1 MPCFFLDVTKEQK
14 GCLGQKM
21 NTSELIE
28 NFEFLDSW
36 EDKYRYII
44 ELGEK
49 LPPLDTK
56 FKTDEWKIRGCQS
69 QVWLVPSKQA
79 DGTMNF
85 SGDSD
90 AMIVK
95 GLIAIVL
102 MIYNHTSAARIK
114 EIDIG
119 DVFARLGLKE
129 HLSPSRRNGLE
140 AMVEKIRYYADVFQ
154 KGQ

>member
-1 MPCFFLDVTKEQK
+1 MSID
-14 GCLGQKM
+14 
-21 NTSELIE
+21 ELIE

-49 LPPLDTK
+49 LPLLEEK
-56 FKTDEWKIRGCQS
+56 FKTDEWKVRGCQS
-69 QVWLVPSKQA
+69 QVWLVPSKQE
-79 DGTMNF
+79 DGTLSF

-102 MIYNHTSAARIK
+102 MVYNNASAKQIK
-114 EIDIG
+114 EIKIDDI
-119 DVFARLGLKE
+119 FARLGLRE

-140 AMVEKIRYYADVFQ
+140 AMIEKIRHYADIL
-154 KGQ
+154 

>member
-1 MPCFFLDVTKEQK
+1 MTTE
-14 GCLGQKM
+14 
-21 NTSELIE
+21 ELIE

-49 LPPLDTK
+49 LEPLSEQYHTP
-56 FKTDEWKIRGCQS
+56 EWQVMGCQS
-69 QVWLVPSKQA
+69 QVWLVPQKLSGGKIK
-79 DGTMNF
+79 F

-102 MIYNHTSAARIK
+102 MIYNELSADEIK
-114 EIDIG
+114 KLAINDI
-119 DVFARLGLKE
+119 FASIGLQE

-140 AMVEKIRYYADVFQ
+140 AMIEKIKHYADVL
-154 KGQ
+154 

>member
-1 MPCFFLDVTKEQK
+1 MTID
-14 GCLGQKM
+14 
-21 NTSELIE
+21 ELIE

-49 LPPLDTK
+49 LAPLAEELHTE
-56 FKTDEWKIRGCQS
+56 EWKVKGCQS
-69 QVWLVPSKQA
+69 QVWLVPQKLS
-79 DGTMNF
+79 DGKIAF
-85 SGDSD
+85 LGDSD

-102 MIYNHTSAARIK
+102 MIYNNLTSNEIK
-114 EIDIG
+114 KLAINDI
-119 DVFARLGLKE
+119 FASIGLQE

-140 AMVEKIRYYADVFQ
+140 AMIEKIKLYAEVL
-154 KGQ
+154 

>member
-1 MPCFFLDVTKEQK
+1 MKIE
-14 GCLGQKM
+14 
-21 NTSELIE
+21 ELID
-28 NFEFLDSW
+28 NFEFLDGW

-49 LPPLDTK
+49 LPVLDVEFHTE
-56 FKTDEWKIRGCQS
+56 EWKVKGCQS
-69 QVWLVPSKQA
+69 QVWLVPSKNS
-79 DGTMNF
+79 DGSISF

-102 MIYNHTSAARIK
+102 AIYNNKTAEDIK
-114 EIDIG
+114 NTDIENI
-119 DVFARLGLKE
+119 FSLLGLQE

-140 AMVEKIRYYADVFQ
+140 SMILKIKHYANML
-154 KGQ
+154 

>member
-1 MPCFFLDVTKEQK
+1 MLNILYAKIKVIEK
-14 GCLGQKM
+14 KM
-21 NTSELIE
+21 TIEELVE

-49 LPPLDTK
+49 LEPLGEELHTP
-56 FKTDEWKIRGCQS
+56 EWQVKGCQS
-69 QVWLVPSKQA
+69 QVWLVPQKLS
-79 DGTMNF
+79 DGKIKF
-85 SGDSD
+85 VGDSD

-102 MIYNHTSAARIK
+102 FIYNELTSDEIK
-114 EIDIG
+114 NLAINDI
-119 DVFARLGLKE
+119 FASIGLQE

-140 AMVEKIRYYADVFQ
+140 AMIEKIRYYAEVL
-154 KGQ
+154 